1 MCNKISVLEEALD
14 LLKDKM
20 LEQHRLSR
28 IWFHYAI
35 EALEHYIDTQ
45 KLAYYD
51 DYHYDVDDSAYDRRR
66 EEQLVS
72 DYC

>member
-35 EALEHYIDTQ
+35 EALEQYLDTQ
-45 KLAYYD
+45 KLAYY
-51 DYHYDVDDSAYDRRR
+51 HQYDNEDTMYDTRR
-66 EEQLVS
+66 EDQLVS